1 MSKRGKT
8 LVEKILSAR
17 LERDVET
24 GEILTLDVDLVFA
37 HDGTLPLAIQQMEQ
51 LCVRKV
57 FDASKVV
64 AICDHATPPPS
75 ERAAN
80 VHAFMRRFA
89 EENGIML
96 FENGDGICHQLILE
110 NFAAPL
116 KIIVGADS
124 HSTTHGA
131 LGAFATGMGSTDVAA
146 ILAFGKTWVK
156 VPESFKVIV
165 EGEPPPHVSS
175 KDIFLSFIGEIGEDG
190 AAYMSVEFSGDAV
203 ERMSVEARA
212 TLSNMAVEV
221 GAKCGL
227 CAADE
232 RVREFLMR
240 HGREHEFRELKPDAD
255 AGYADELVI
264 EAEKLEPQVACPH
277 RVENVKSVSEVEG
290 LEVNVVCIGSCT
302 NGRLEDLQAAAR
314 ILKGQRVA
322 SGVRLIVCPASRR
335 VFLEALKA
343 GFVEIFLKAG
353 GMLVPPSCS
362 FCIGRTFA
370 LSDGD
375 VALSTQNRNFKGR
388 MGNNN
393 AEIYLCSPE
402 TAAASAIRGKITDPR
417 ALGRT

>member
-165 EGEPPPHVSS
+165 EGEPRHTSLQRIFSS
-175 KDIFLSFIGEIGEDG
+175 VL
-190 AAYMSVEFSGDAV
+190 
-203 ERMSVEARA
+203 
-212 TLSNMAVEV
+212 
-221 GAKCGL
+221 
-227 CAADE
+227 
-232 RVREFLMR
+232 
-240 HGREHEFRELKPDAD
+240 
-255 AGYADELVI
+255 
-264 EAEKLEPQVACPH
+264 
-277 RVENVKSVSEVEG
+277 
-290 LEVNVVCIGSCT
+290 
-302 NGRLEDLQAAAR
+302 
-314 ILKGQRVA
+314 
-322 SGVRLIVCPASRR
+322 
-335 VFLEALKA
+335 
-343 GFVEIFLKAG
+343 
-353 GMLVPPSCS
+353 
-362 FCIGRTFA
+362 
-370 LSDGD
+370 
-375 VALSTQNRNFKGR
+375 
-388 MGNNN
+388 
-393 AEIYLCSPE
+393 
-402 TAAASAIRGKITDPR
+402 
-417 ALGRT
+417 